1 MLSAPLPNRAVRRVV
16 SLGKTLLSHCLSP
29 PGVQI
34 GADEFNALFD
44 PAMDK
49 HPIQRGVEIGP
60 VASSY

>member
-44 PAMDK
+44 PVMD
-49 HPIQRGVEIGP
+49 
-60 VASSY
+60 